1 MFSTKKARIN
11 VIIWKWTTGT
21 SFGTSYNV
29 QNLSCLF
36 RSTGLT
42 MTTLRMSIHQLTIL
56 VGPHWGTIC
65 LEWIFLVKINSFR
78 IRQKCFHFS
87 QNFSKWFKR
96 QSSFLFKNGKRE
108 KNRLIFS
115 LQFCFD
121 KVSIIIKQS
130 KLHFSNPDQ
139 QKVDEEKERLWQVR
153 RGRRKRE
160 RESKRGSVLS
170 DIKMT
175 KSKMQLLIYFLSTSE
190 KERDTQR
197 FGLRKKKVWSRYN
210 HWLKL
215 ACERERTRE
224 GWRLRKWNRQWQ

>member
-36 RSTGLT
+36 RSTGLA

-108 KNRLIFS
+108 KKSINFFTSILFWQSVNHYQTI
-115 LQFCFD
+115 
-121 KVSIIIKQS
+121 KVTFFKSRPTKSWRREREIVTGKEG
-130 KLHFSNPDQ
+130 
-139 QKVDEEKERLWQVR
+139 EEKE
-153 RGRRKRE
+153 K
-160 RESKRGSVLS
+160 
-170 DIKMT
+170 
-175 KSKMQLLIYFLSTSE
+175 
-190 KERDTQR
+190 
-197 FGLRKKKVWSRYN
+197 
-210 HWLKL
+210 
-215 ACERERTRE
+215 ERERVR
-224 GWRLRKWNRQWQ
+224 GDRC